1 MDSANARTFYFTVC
15 FSLLTNLLCFHM
27 KVSYFCLLVSSGF
40 SLLFFFLFLKIG
52 LPGNQTAM
60 GPVFFFFFFFL
71 MIIY

>member
-40 SLLFFFLFLKIG
+40 SLLFFLLFLKIG

-60 GPVFFFFFFFL
+60 DPVFFFL
-71 MIIY
+71 CRLLYYD